1 MLAPHW
7 QTPFRLICH
16 RGQSSVTAK
25 QSHTISL
32 TNKKT
37 DTNFPYI
44 FYTHTDFSDIIINHH
59 AHSNLN
65 KKPFAN
71 YDFDLKQ
78 RASTESNSIVEF
90 IKTVRY
96 QKETKN

>member
-1 MLAPHW
+1 M
-7 QTPFRLICH
+7 
-16 RGQSSVTAK
+16 TAK
-25 QSHTISL
+25 QSYTLPL

-44 FYTHTDFSDIIINHH
+44 FYTHTDFSDIIGNHN
-59 AHSNLN
+59 ASNLD
-65 KKPFAN
+65 KKPFTN

-78 RASTESNSIVEF
+78 SASTESNSIVEF

-96 QKETKN
+96 QKDTQN